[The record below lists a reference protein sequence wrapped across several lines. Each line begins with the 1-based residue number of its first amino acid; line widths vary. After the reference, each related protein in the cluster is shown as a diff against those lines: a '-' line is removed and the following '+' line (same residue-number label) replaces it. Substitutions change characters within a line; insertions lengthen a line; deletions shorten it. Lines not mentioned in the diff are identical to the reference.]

1 MLSASVWARR
11 VGGALVTVT
20 CAGQLGA
27 PGHVGHYSPWCAL
40 CVNTSS
46 YWRPRMKKGCKVSH
60 SILVT
65 FDVRILCIYW
75 VQWVDCSVLALCI
88 RWPKYWNF
96 SIVSGLIFFRI
107 VWFDLLAVDRTL
119 KSLLQYHYSLEKTLM
134 LGRIEGQRRRGW
146 QRMKWLD
153 SITDSMDMNLPK
165 LWEIVEDR
173 EAWCATVLEVAK
185 SQTQLSDWTTTT
197 PCNPRTTF
205 LSIYLEKGKL
215 LITQNPISECL

>member
-1 MLSASVWARR
+1 MLGNTEGRR
-11 VGGALVTVT
+11 GRGRQRMRWLDGITDSMHMS
-20 CAGQLGA
+20 LNKFLEILKD
-27 PGHVGHYSPWCAL
+27 SEDWCAA
-40 CVNTSS
+40 VNGVVKSWT
-46 YWRPRMKKGCKVSH
+46 WLDDWTTTTMHWKRL
-60 SILVT
+60 ILG
-65 FDVRILCIYW
+65 
-75 VQWVDCSVLALCI
+75 
-88 RWPKYWNF
+88 K
-96 SIVSGLIFFRI
+96 
-107 VWFDLLAVDRTL
+107 
-119 KSLLQYHYSLEKTLM
+119 
-134 LGRIEGQRRRGW
+134 IEGKRRRGW